1 MWANENIMKKFKI
14 LIVEDEEMLLDLF
27 EMLISGEID
36 CEITTATNGE
46 EAIKILEV
54 DKSFQLIISDYKM
67 PKVSGGE
74 LFHFNSTRQNITFFL
89 FSGGELEDYAELAQF
104 NKANVNNR
112 FFNKPFSEKT
122 LISEIKR
129 LYESLS

>member
-1 MWANENIMKKFKI
+1 MKKFKI

-46 EAIKILEV
+46 EAIRILEA
-54 DKSFQLIISDYKM
+54 DKTFQLIISDYKM

-74 LFHFNSTRQNITFFL
+74 LYQFNSDRQNIPFFL
-89 FSGGELEDYAELAQF
+89 FSGGELEDYAELSQF
-104 NKANVNNR
+104 KKSNLRNR
-112 FFNKPFSEKT
+112 FFNKPFSEKS
-122 LISEIKR
+122 LIAEIKL
-129 LYESLS
+129 LYESLP